1 MERMGQKNSAV
12 KGLIEKI
19 KSLYALHYSKMI
31 QLGSLKDDKGF
42 EIINDIKISSLFRN
56 GDVLCVFVKEVG
68 DYKSSNSNGLI
79 NYDYKENKSSRK
91 DAIIKDYG
99 NKNTSKDIM
108 LPSISN
114 LPSLT
119 NPLIPNPPNIT
130 ITSIPK
136 TKLPIKEEERS
147 LTMNPITEN
156 LKEEKK
162 EDEKKEEKEIKKP
175 RKRRTVKPKEDD
187 KKIKNNDDK
196 IKNDVEDPFSVFEDL
211 KKKSVNDSK
220 SLNDTKTLN
229 DKNPPLDTP
238 SKIQPPVLNP
248 IPKENKKD
256 IKELKKKSKVD
267 YNKVDD

>member
-1 MERMGQKNSAV
+1 
-12 KGLIEKI
+12 
-19 KSLYALHYSKMI
+19 MI

-91 DAIIKDYG
+91 DAIIKDHSS
-99 NKNTSKDIM
+99 KEARKDIK
-108 LPSISN
+108 LPA
-114 LPSLT
+114 
-119 NPLIPNPPNIT
+119 IPNPPIPNPPKNIT
-130 ITSIPK
+130 LTTLPK

-156 LKEEKK
+156 LKEDKK

-175 RKRRTVKPKEDD
+175 RKRRTVKPKKDD
-187 KKIKNNDDK
+187 KKIKNNENNDDK
-196 IKNDVEDPFSVFEDL
+196 IKNEVEDPFSVFENL
-211 KKKSVNDSK
+211 KKKSV
-220 SLNDTKTLN
+220 N